1 MPGQPSSDVPR
12 GVRDL
17 LEEWGLRREG
27 DQVWGRFSVV
37 VPVTTA
43 DGEPAVLKVADPG
56 IETEHEALALQRWG
70 GRGAV
75 RLLRA
80 DPHRRAVLLERL
92 ERRDLTE
99 QWDVQACE
107 VVGDLY
113 GLLHVPAPP
122 QLLPLTAYVGGNLE
136 PLAALPRDAGLP
148 RRMVEQCVALLRDLT
163 TDPAS
168 TGTLVH
174 GDLHYENVLQRA
186 AELDGADGGWVA
198 IDPHAMSGDPHWEP
212 APLLWNRFDEVAEDV
227 RRALRARF
235 HAVVDAAGLDEDRA
249 RAWATVRL
257 VLNAFRA
264 VRDGEPDPAYVTRML
279 TVAKAIAD

>member
-1 MPGQPSSDVPR
+1 MPEPLPPLLR
-12 GVRDL
+12 GL
-17 LEEWGLRREG
+17 LEEWELERET
-27 DQVWGRFSVV
+27 DEVWGRSSVT
-37 VPVTTA
+37 VPVRTA
-43 DGEPAVLKVADPG
+43 EGEQAVLKIADPSV
-56 IETEHEALALQRWG
+56 ETEHEALALQHWG

-80 DPHRRAVLLERL
+80 DPRRRAVLLERL

-99 QWDVQACE
+99 EWDVAACE

-122 QLLPLTAYVGGNLE
+122 QLLPLTTYVGAFLE
-136 PLAALPRDAGLP
+136 PLVALPRDAGLP
-148 RRMVEQCVALLRDLT
+148 RRMVEQCAALLRDLT

-168 TGTLVH
+168 SGTLVH

-186 AELDGADGGWVA
+186 ADPDGVDGGGWVA
-198 IDPHAMSGDPHWEP
+198 IAPHAMSGDPHWEP
-212 APLLWNRFDEVAEDV
+212 APLLWNRFDEVAGDV

-257 VLNAFRA
+257 VLNAYRA

-279 TVAKAIAD
+279 TVAKAISD

>member
-1 MPGQPSSDVPR
+1 VPEPLPPALR
-12 GVRDL
+12 GL
-17 LEEWGLRREG
+17 LEEWDLERET
-27 DQVWGRFSVV
+27 DEVWGRASVA
-37 VPVTTA
+37 VPVRTG
-43 DGEPAVLKVADPG
+43 DGGRAVLKVADAGSGP
-56 IETEHEALALQRWG
+56 EHEALALQTWG

-80 DPHRRAVLLERL
+80 DPHRRAVLVERL

-99 QWDVQACE
+99 EWDVHACE

-122 QLLPLTAYVGGNLE
+122 RLRLLTAYVGRDLE
-136 PLAALPRDAGLP
+136 SLTALPRDAGLP

-174 GDLHYENVLQRA
+174 GDLHYVNVLHRHP
-186 AELDGADGGWVA
+186 DVGGAGGGWVA

-212 APLLWNRFDEVAEDV
+212 APLLWNRFDEVAGDV

-257 VLNAFRA
+257 VLNAFWA

-279 TVAKAIAD
+279 TVAKAVAD